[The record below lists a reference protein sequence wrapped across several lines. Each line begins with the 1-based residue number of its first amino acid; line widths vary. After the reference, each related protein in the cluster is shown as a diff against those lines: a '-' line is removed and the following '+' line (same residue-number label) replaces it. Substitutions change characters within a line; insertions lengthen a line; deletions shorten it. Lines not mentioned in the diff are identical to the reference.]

1 MLPFRLCCAL
11 AAFSAFA
18 QQSDAVLNVRH
29 IIGLENIKHDAGG
42 RLSIENRTMQFAGEK
57 SAQIPVASI
66 QDVFVGTETTQAGGK
81 AGTVAKTAA
90 IAAPYDS
97 GAALSLL
104 LRTKV
109 DILTVT
115 YRDDSG
121 GMHAAIFALPKGD
134 AEKFRERLTAGARPG
149 EAKPE
154 AETHT
159 ENHAVTGPARQA
171 ILIEPVETVDT
182 RIPIGFRMAIYERLI
197 ERVQETKKF
206 QKVFRS
212 GDRGAANYPD
222 LATLH
227 TTVQK
232 FKEGSQLE
240 RELTTLLG
248 ATKVDVTASV
258 TGRDGKALLERNVEG
273 KVRFFGENLGATTD
287 LAKRIAKVLRER
299 L

>member
-1 MLPFRLCCAL
+1 MRLLWLWVPLAALGAL
-11 AAFSAFA
+11 A
-18 QQSDAVLNVRH
+18 QQPDAALNVRH
-29 IIGLENIKHDAGG
+29 IIGLSDIKHDAIG
-42 RLSIENRTMQFAGEK
+42 RLSLQENTMQFLGQKEAHV
-57 SAQIPVASI
+57 PVASI
-66 QDVFVGTETTQAGGK
+66 QDIFIGTETTQAGGK

-115 YRDDSG
+115 YRDENG
-121 GMHAAIFALPKGD
+121 GLHSAIFALPKGQAD
-134 AEKFRERLTAGARPG
+134 AFRTRLISAGAQ
-149 EAKPE
+149 
-154 AETHT
+154 
-159 ENHAVTGPARQA
+159 TGQAPASPQSSPPSQPIGPSMPA
-171 ILIEPVETVDT
+171 ILIEPVETVDP

-212 GDRGAANYPD
+212 GDRAALAYPD
-222 LATLH
+222 LITLH

-240 RELTTLLG
+240 REVTTVLG

-258 TGRDGKALLERNVEG
+258 TSQDGKPRLEKNVQG
-273 KVRFFGENLGATTD
+273 KVRFFGENLGATND
-287 LAKRIAKVLRER
+287 LAKRIAKLLREK